1 MPKGVSSG
9 LPRNTALRS
18 SKEEGTRKREE
29 GHLAPLPSRFFS
41 VPFSFFLLPSS
52 LFLAAERLLIGG
64 QAVIEGVMMRSPRWT
79 STAVRRPTG
88 EVVDATERVESL
100 LLRHRWLRV
109 PIVRGAI
116 TLYEALKLG
125 VRALL
130 FSAREALGESEPQSP
145 AAANLS
151 IAMGLGLAI
160 GLFFVLPA
168 VLIRFFDRY
177 FNTVYTLNIGEGA
190 IRIAVLIGYIATIG
204 RLKDI
209 RRVFAYHGAEHKAVN
224 AYEGGAPLRVNEV
237 RRFSRFHP
245 RCGTSFLLIVMIVA
259 IVVFSF
265 LGRPGLL
272 VRIAERIV
280 LIPVVAGI
288 SYEIIRAGA
297 RYRWLRPLV
306 VPGMWLQ
313 RLTTRE
319 PEDQQLDVA
328 LHALQEVLERE
339 QPSTIMSVR

>member
-1 MPKGVSSG
+1 
-9 LPRNTALRS
+9 
-18 SKEEGTRKREE
+18 
-29 GHLAPLPSRFFS
+29 
-41 VPFSFFLLPSS
+41 
-52 LFLAAERLLIGG
+52 LIGG

-88 EVVDATERVESL
+88 EVVTATERVESL
-100 LLRHRWLRV
+100 LLHHRWLRV
-109 PIVRGAI
+109 PVVRGAI
-116 TLYEALKLG
+116 TLYEALTIG
-125 VRALL
+125 VRALF
-130 FSAREALGESEPQSP
+130 FSAREALGEDEPQSP
-145 AAANLS
+145 AAATLGVVL
-151 IAMGLGLAI
+151 GLGLAI

-168 VLIRFFDRY
+168 ALIRLFDRY
-177 FNTVYTLNIGEGA
+177 FATVYALNVGEGA
-190 IRIAVLIGYIATIG
+190 VRIAVLIAYIALIG
-204 RLKDI
+204 RVQDI

-224 AYEGGAPLRVNEV
+224 AYEAGAQLRVNEV

-265 LGRPGLL
+265 LGRPGLA
-272 VRIAERIV
+272 VRIAERIL

-297 RYRWLRPLV
+297 RYRWFRPLV

-319 PEDQQLDVA
+319 PEDTHLEVA
-328 LHALQEVLERE
+328 IHALEQVLDRE

>member
-1 MPKGVSSG
+1 M
-9 LPRNTALRS
+9 
-18 SKEEGTRKREE
+18 
-29 GHLAPLPSRFFS
+29 
-41 VPFSFFLLPSS
+41 
-52 LFLAAERLLIGG
+52 
-64 QAVIEGVMMRSPRWT
+64 
-79 STAVRRPTG
+79 
-88 EVVDATERVESL
+88 
-100 LLRHRWLRV
+100 
-109 PIVRGAI
+109 VRGAI
-116 TLYEALKLG
+116 TLYEALVIG

-130 FSAREALGESEPQSP
+130 FSAREALGEGEPQSP
-145 AAANLS
+145 AAVNLS
-151 IAMGLGLAI
+151 IALGLGLAI

-168 VLIRFFDRY
+168 SLVRLFDRY
-177 FNTVYTLNIGEGA
+177 FSTVYALNLGEGA
-190 IRIAVLIGYIATIG
+190 IRVAVLIGYIAIIG
-204 RLKDI
+204 RLEDI

-224 AYEGGAPLRVNEV
+224 AYEAGTPLKVNEV

-272 VRIAERIV
+272 VRIAERIA

-297 RYRWLRPLV
+297 RYRWIRPLV

-319 PEDQQLDVA
+319 PEDPQLEVA
-328 LHALQEVLERE
+328 IHALQEVLERE
-339 QPSTIMSVR
+339 QPSTIIGVG

>member
-1 MPKGVSSG
+1 MTP
-9 LPRNTALRS
+9 T
-18 SKEEGTRKREE
+18 
-29 GHLAPLPSRFFS
+29 
-41 VPFSFFLLPSS
+41 
-52 LFLAAERLLIGG
+52 ERLLIGG

-88 EVVDATERVESL
+88 EVVTATDRVDSL
-100 LLRHRWLRV
+100 LLRHRWLRA

-116 TLYEALKLG
+116 ALYEALVIG

-130 FSAREALGESEPQSP
+130 FSAREALGEEPEQSP
-145 AAANLS
+145 AAINASVAL
-151 IAMGLGLAI
+151 GLALAI

-168 VLIRFFDRY
+168 AVIRLLDQY
-177 FNTVYTLNIGEGA
+177 FATVYTLNIAEGA
-190 IRIAVLIGYIATIG
+190 VRVSILIGYISLIG
-204 RLKDI
+204 RLKEI

-224 AYEGGAPLRVNEV
+224 AYEGGATLEVQHV

-259 IVVFSF
+259 IVVFAF

-272 VRIAERIV
+272 LRITERV
-280 LIPVVAGI
+280 LLIPIVAGI

-297 RYRWLRPLV
+297 RDRWFRPLV
-306 VPGMWLQ
+306 VPGIWLQ

-319 PEDQQLDVA
+319 PDDIQLGVA
-328 LHALQEVLERE
+328 IRALQEVLDRERSLGQAGE
-339 QPSTIMSVR
+339 KAAV